1 MFHENFLKKKKKFL
15 IFFVENIQLCV
26 YRERK
31 ITLKKKKNLDKD
43 SYLSEKMKAVSV
55 NDERRKRE
63 WSFYFYIEKKK
74 KKLVSYEMCTSE
86 HYNIGT

>member
-31 ITLKKKKNLDKD
+31 ITLKKKNLDKD

-74 KKLVSYEMCTSE
+74 KTRLLRDVYVWTL
-86 HYNIGT
+86 

>member
-1 MFHENFLKKKKKFL
+1 MFHENFLKKKKFL

-31 ITLKKKKNLDKD
+31 ITLKKKNLDKD
-43 SYLSEKMKAVSV
+43 SYLSEKMKTVSV

-74 KKLVSYEMCTSE
+74 TRLLRDVYVWTL
-86 HYNIGT
+86 

>member
-1 MFHENFLKKKKKFL
+1 MFHENFLKKKKFL

-31 ITLKKKKNLDKD
+31 ITLKKKNLDKD
-43 SYLSEKMKAVSV
+43 SYLSEKMKTVSV

-74 KKLVSYEMCTSE
+74 KLVSYETCTSE

>member
-1 MFHENFLKKKKKFL
+1 MFHENFLKKKKFL

-31 ITLKKKKNLDKD
+31 ITLKKKNLDKD
-43 SYLSEKMKAVSV
+43 SYLSEKMKTVSV

-63 WSFYFYIEKKK
+63 
-74 KKLVSYEMCTSE
+74 
-86 HYNIGT
+86 

>member
-31 ITLKKKKNLDKD
+31 ITLKKKNLDKD
-43 SYLSEKMKAVSV
+43 SYLSEKMKTVSV

-74 KKLVSYEMCTSE
+74 LVSYETCTSE